1 MDISELV
8 AITVS
13 NVVNITQDSKIYN
26 KIQLVVPN
34 SKLVQIM
41 NDTLD
46 DSLDDFTV
54 ERKSLNEN
62 IRAGDDKVRCF

>member
-1 MDISELV
+1 
-8 AITVS
+8 
-13 NVVNITQDSKIYN
+13 
-26 KIQLVVPN
+26 
-34 SKLVQIM
+34 M

-62 IRAGDDKVRCF
+62 IRAADDKVRCF